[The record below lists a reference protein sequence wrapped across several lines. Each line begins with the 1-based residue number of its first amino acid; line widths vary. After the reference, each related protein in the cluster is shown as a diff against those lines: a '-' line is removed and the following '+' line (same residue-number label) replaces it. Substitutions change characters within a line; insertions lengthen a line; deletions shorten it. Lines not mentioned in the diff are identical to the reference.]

1 MQDVSELEAED
12 FINFSEL
19 AVIVEKL
26 VGEFAVRP
34 ERTFPTYMQP
44 GKPNLVTCS
53 EADMHR
59 TVLMFYRHDLEKPL
73 PSLDEILIVTPET
86 PREQGGTSIDSFC
99 ATFRAAFEIT

>member
-34 ERTFPTYMQP
+34 ERKFPTYMQP

-59 TVLMFYRHDLEKPL
+59 TGRGALRYD
-73 PSLDEILIVTPET
+73 
-86 PREQGGTSIDSFC
+86 
-99 ATFRAAFEIT
+99 FRI